1 MIDKFVLRKPKIKKF
16 LNKIKPLIVLI
27 LIAGFIKLFIFDFY
41 SISSSS
47 MTPSLLKGDK
57 VISFKLSY
65 GVFGI
70 NYKNP
75 KRGDVVVLKRPDD
88 YYIKRVIGLEGDDLA
103 YYKGHFYVNKKLLKK
118 TYSQDLKN
126 YRYIDNDLTIFNENN
141 GFKKYMVAYSNVKR
155 PKDFNKIIKVKK
167 EKLFLVGDNRT
178 NSIDSRKWGSIDRKS
193 VLEKVIF
200 IWMSKDPKT
209 NRIRWDRIGFIK

>member
-1 MIDKFVLRKPKIKKF
+1 MIDKFVLRKPKILKF
-16 LNKIKPLIVLI
+16 LNIIKPFIILI

-65 GVFGI
+65 GIFGV

-75 KRGDVVVLKRPDD
+75 TRGDVVALKRPDD
-88 YYIKRVIGLEGDDLA
+88 YYIKRVIGLENDELA

-126 YRYIDNDLTIFNENN
+126 YRYIGSDLTIFNENN
-141 GFKKYMVAYSNVKR
+141 GNKKYMVSYSNTKR

-167 EKLFLVGDNRT
+167 GSFFLVGDNRT
-178 NSIDSRKWGSIDRKS
+178 NSIDSRKWGSIKRKNI
-193 VLEKVIF
+193 LEKIIF

-209 NRIRWDRIGFIK
+209 NKVRWGRIGFIK